1 MPYEEEDTCFQTCI
15 RKSLP
20 WTTAAIIKSL
30 RLNTKSLRLNTT
42 NVRSG
47 DCKGILTD
55 SKRSRSF
62 VSFLMLV
69 FVYIDFNFI
78 CFDRLA
84 AFSRRLAPLIE
95 FQDKIK
101 DLGAKNV
108 KLQAEVNTCASRG

>member
-1 MPYEEEDTCFQTCI
+1 
-15 RKSLP
+15 
-20 WTTAAIIKSL
+20 
-30 RLNTKSLRLNTT
+30 
-42 NVRSG
+42 
-47 DCKGILTD
+47 
-55 SKRSRSF
+55 
-62 VSFLMLV
+62 MLV

-95 FQDKIK
+95 LQDKIK